1 MAEVVWTQAD
11 VDKLKAAIGSGT
23 LEVQF
28 SDRSV
33 RYQSLDA
40 MLKLLALMT
49 ATSNPDSRAYR
60 LAAHDKG
67 V

>member
-1 MAEVVWTQAD
+1 MPGPVWTQSD
-11 VDKLKAAIGSGT
+11 IDKLTAAVASGT
-23 LEVQF
+23 LEVTF

-33 RYQSLDA
+33 RYQSLKD
-40 MLKLLALMT
+40 MLALLALMT
-49 ATSNPDSRAYR
+49 AEANPNARSYR

>member
-1 MAEVVWTQAD
+1 MPGPVWTQAD
-11 VDKLKAAIGSGT
+11 IDKLQAAIATGT
-23 LEVQF
+23 LEVTF

-49 ATSNPDSRAYR
+49 ASTNPDARSFR

-67 V
+67 A

>member
-1 MAEVVWTQAD
+1 MAGPVWTQAD
-11 VDKLKAAIGSGT
+11 IDALTRAIASGT

-33 RYQSLDA
+33 RYQSLKD
-40 MLKLLALMT
+40 MLALLALMT
-49 ATSNPDSRAYR
+49 ASANPDARSFR

-67 V
+67 L